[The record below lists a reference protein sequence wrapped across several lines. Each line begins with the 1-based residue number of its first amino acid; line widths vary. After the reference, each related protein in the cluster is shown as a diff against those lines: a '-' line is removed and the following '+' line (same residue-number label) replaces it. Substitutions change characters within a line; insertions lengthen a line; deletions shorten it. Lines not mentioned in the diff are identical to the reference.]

1 QGQNVTAYFNADSVI
16 IATLC

>member
-1 QGQNVTAYFNADSVI
+1 GQNVTAYFNADSVI